1 MKSLEKASALLASKD
16 PLTFQQIQMM
26 DKDTPTPDPI
36 DPSEEFYVEVIKNNP
51 QYAGLDEDEKR
62 LLADNTVYG

>member
-1 MKSLEKASALLASKD
+1 
-16 PLTFQQIQMM
+16 MM